1 MEKDFVDSWERH
13 KGELKAYLETCRQ
26 KELGSYQALVKLLF
40 RVVINPDL
48 KHAPYDTEKMVVIDD
63 GDYQGAE
70 LYILHRSTYQPYV
83 EDYIYTYVYYGSC
96 SFCDI
101 LQGIRSQ
108 GELWPELNED
118 KAPSPHQVTAYM
130 QLLLHLLQRIKR
142 FQGND
147 MEDFPLLKIC
157 EKGMKRSCNDRTH
170 SWLQE
175 HFIPFLISCPF
186 PPGLSFPDPL

>member
-96 SFCDI
+96 SFCVI

-147 MEDFPLLKIC
+147 MEDFPLLN
-157 EKGMKRSCNDRTH
+157 M
-170 SWLQE
+170 
-175 HFIPFLISCPF
+175 
-186 PPGLSFPDPL
+186 

>member
-70 LYILHRSTYQPYV
+70 LYILHRSTYQLCGRL
-83 EDYIYTYVYYGSC
+83 YIYLRVLRK
-96 SFCDI
+96 
-101 LQGIRSQ
+101 LQLLRYSSGIRSQ

-118 KAPSPHQVTAYM
+118 KAPSPHQ
-130 QLLLHLLQRIKR
+130 
-142 FQGND
+142 
-147 MEDFPLLKIC
+147 
-157 EKGMKRSCNDRTH
+157 
-170 SWLQE
+170 
-175 HFIPFLISCPF
+175 
-186 PPGLSFPDPL
+186 

>member
-26 KELGSYQALVKLLF
+26 KELGSCQALVKLLF

-70 LYILHRSTYQPYV
+70 LYILHRSTYQLCGGLC
-83 EDYIYTYVYYGSC
+83 VYLC
-96 SFCDI
+96 VLRK
-101 LQGIRSQ
+101 LQLLRYSSGIRSQ
-108 GELWPELNED
+108 GTLWPNED
-118 KAPSPHQVTAYM
+118 RAPSPEQVTSYM

-147 MEDFPLLKIC
+147 MEDFPLLK
-157 EKGMKRSCNDRTH
+157 M
-170 SWLQE
+170 
-175 HFIPFLISCPF
+175 
-186 PPGLSFPDPL
+186 